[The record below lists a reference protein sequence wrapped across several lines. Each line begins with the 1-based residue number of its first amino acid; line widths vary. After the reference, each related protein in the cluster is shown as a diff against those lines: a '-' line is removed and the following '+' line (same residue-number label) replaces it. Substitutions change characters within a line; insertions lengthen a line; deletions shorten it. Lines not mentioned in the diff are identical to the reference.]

1 MLDLTKLKLF
11 PFRVKSV
18 SIPINEEQSY
28 NIIFLSEN
36 SDFVSTYPKLRIRR
50 QYAKKVTAVSFKVP
64 RLIITM
70 KYLMLYKSVGLLPA
84 TPNEENN
91 VYIDTSPFFSVLDSV
106 YGKGSYRRP
115 MILSKAVS
123 YLNQAKSV
131 GENKK
136 NILIFHTDLSK
147 PIEPE
152 LINRRSVILAMIAR
166 LGDGA
171 FPFDSVILATE
182 VAGSILY
189 SSIYNKT
196 MKQFQAGK
204 IVSILKYIKPE
215 EEKKKVITSVA
226 PISVDEEPKS
236 DEQKSILKT
245 IDQYQKQKV
254 L

>member
-11 PFRVKSV
+11 PFRAKSV
-18 SIPINEEQSY
+18 SIPVNEEQSY

-84 TPNEENN
+84 TEKEENN
-91 VYIDTSPFFSVLDSV
+91 VFVDTTPFFSVLDKA

-123 YLNQAKSV
+123 YLNQSKNV

-136 NILIFHTDLSK
+136 NILMFHTDLSK
-147 PIEPE
+147 PIAPE

-171 FPFDSVILATE
+171 FPFDCVVLATE
-182 VAGSILY
+182 IGGSMSF

-196 MKQFQAGK
+196 IKHFQAGK
-204 IVSILKYIKPE
+204 IISILKQIKPE
-215 EEKKKVITSVA
+215 EEKKKIITSVA
-226 PISVDEEPKS
+226 PPIVDEEPKS
-236 DEQKSILKT
+236 DEQKSIIKT
-245 IDQYQKQKV
+245 IDQYQKQRI